1 MDSRMRQKIGID
13 QLNQPITNEDV
24 ELAIA
29 NAGSTLTL
37 LDELPVKWL
46 DMCNEKLS
54 LASETLDFLLKQ
66 RLQIHKRGYPSV
78 KLEYLALAER
88 QIKDLTNVYLSFYRL
103 APGLIHQLKQS
114 EPTIYAWLMLSSEL
128 GQEHENLLCGLSML
142 DELDYQAAKLL
153 VVQSS
158 LRDIDLVI
166 IEMVEGGC
174 KLPLLYL
181 ECLQLRQT
189 VTVGLLKRW
198 LKDKRFSK
206 HKTHLFLSLQND
218 VESVVWLAENSKGS
232 QNLFE
237 RLLSKEDRGTWFR
250 KEFGTSIDS
259 VFDSEVVTFAKLL
272 ELKEFGNFDPSSVMA
287 PFDFVL
293 HGLNEHV
300 PQIVD
305 LLFSLDE
312 FEGEDW
318 IQALY
323 IVYGKRLPVTPKN
336 LGIDFEWHEMLEK
349 LKQWAESDAYRQ
361 VSPGRMGQ
369 PLTLETSIQ
378 AMFDTQVSAAFRIW
392 IWRQVCLH
400 TRSYIPWDMTM
411 PAHQQKWNITRLTQN
426 STASERFGLR
436 SNHAVVGY

>member
-1 MDSRMRQKIGID
+1 MRQKIGID

-336 LGIDFEWHEMLEK
+336 LGIDIEWHEMLEK

>member
-1 MDSRMRQKIGID
+1 MRQKIGID

-198 LKDKRFSK
+198 LKYKRFSK

-250 KEFGTSIDS
+250 KEFGSSIDS

-293 HGLNEHV
+293 HGLNDHV

>member
-1 MDSRMRQKIGID
+1 MRQKIGID

-37 LDELPVKWL
+37 LGELPVKWL

-361 VSPGRMGQ
+361 VSPGRLGQ

>member
-1 MDSRMRQKIGID
+1 MRQKIGID

-29 NAGSTLTL
+29 NAESTLTL

>member
-1 MDSRMRQKIGID
+1 MRQKIGID

-142 DELDYQAAKLL
+142 DELDYQSAKLL

>member
-1 MDSRMRQKIGID
+1 MRQKIGID
-13 QLNQPITNEDV
+13 QLNQPITNKDV
-24 ELAIA
+24 ELAIS

>member
-1 MDSRMRQKIGID
+1 MRQKIGID
-13 QLNQPITNEDV
+13 QLNQPITNEDL
-24 ELAIA
+24 ELAIT
-29 NAGSTLTL
+29 NAESTLTL
-37 LDELPVKWL
+37 LDEFPIKWL

-54 LASETLDFLLKQ
+54 LASETLGFLLKQ
-66 RLQIHKRGYPSV
+66 RLQVHKRGYPSV

-88 QIKDLTNVYLSFYRL
+88 QIEDLKNVYLSFYRL

-198 LKDKRFSK
+198 LKYKRFSK

-218 VESVVWLAENSKGS
+218 IESVVWLAENSKGS

-250 KEFGTSIDS
+250 KEFGSSIDS

-293 HGLNEHV
+293 HGLNDHV

-349 LKQWAESDAYRQ
+349 LKQWAESNAYRQ

>member
-198 LKDKRFSK
+198 LKYKRFSK

-250 KEFGTSIDS
+250 KEFGSSIDS

-293 HGLNEHV
+293 HGLNDHV

>member
-1 MDSRMRQKIGID
+1 MRQKIGID

-426 STASERFGLR
+426 STASERFGQR

>member
-1 MDSRMRQKIGID
+1 MRQKIGID

-66 RLQIHKRGYPSV
+66 RLQIHKRGYPNV

-272 ELKEFGNFDPSSVMA
+272 ELKEFGNFDLSSVMA

-378 AMFDTQVSAAFRIW
+378 AMFDTQVSAAFRVW

>member
-1 MDSRMRQKIGID
+1 MRQKIGID

-198 LKDKRFSK
+198 LKYKRFSK

-250 KEFGTSIDS
+250 KEFGSSIDS

-293 HGLNEHV
+293 HGLNDHV

-349 LKQWAESDAYRQ
+349 LKQWAESNAYRQ

>member
-1 MDSRMRQKIGID
+1 MRQKIGID

-272 ELKEFGNFDPSSVMA
+272 ELKEFGNFDLSSVMA

-361 VSPGRMGQ
+361 VSPARMGQ

>member
-1 MDSRMRQKIGID
+1 MRQKIGID

-24 ELAIA
+24 ELAIS

>member
-1 MDSRMRQKIGID
+1 MRQKIGID

-378 AMFDTQVSAAFRIW
+378 AMFDTQVSAAFRVW

>member
-1 MDSRMRQKIGID
+1 MRQKIGID

-349 LKQWAESDAYRQ
+349 LKQWAESYAYRQ

-378 AMFDTQVSAAFRIW
+378 AMFDTQVSAAFRVW

>member
-1 MDSRMRQKIGID
+1 MRQKIGID

-198 LKDKRFSK
+198 LKYKRFSK

-250 KEFGTSIDS
+250 KEFGSSIDS

-293 HGLNEHV
+293 HGLNDHV

-349 LKQWAESDAYRQ
+349 LKQWAESNAYRQ

-378 AMFDTQVSAAFRIW
+378 AMFDTQVNAAFRIW

>member
-1 MDSRMRQKIGID
+1 MRQKIGID

-349 LKQWAESDAYRQ
+349 LKQWAESGAYRQ

>member
-1 MDSRMRQKIGID
+1 MRQKIGID

-29 NAGSTLTL
+29 NTGSTLTL

>member
-1 MDSRMRQKIGID
+1 MRQKIGID

-272 ELKEFGNFDPSSVMA
+272 ELKEFGNFDLSSVMA

-378 AMFDTQVSAAFRIW
+378 AMFDTQVSAAFRVW

>member
-1 MDSRMRQKIGID
+1 MRQKIGID

-66 RLQIHKRGYPSV
+66 RLQIHQRGYPSV

-272 ELKEFGNFDPSSVMA
+272 ELKEFGSFDLSSVMA

-312 FEGEDW
+312 FEGED
-318 IQALY
+318 
-323 IVYGKRLPVTPKN
+323 
-336 LGIDFEWHEMLEK
+336 
-349 LKQWAESDAYRQ
+349 
-361 VSPGRMGQ
+361 
-369 PLTLETSIQ
+369 
-378 AMFDTQVSAAFRIW
+378 
-392 IWRQVCLH
+392 
-400 TRSYIPWDMTM
+400 
-411 PAHQQKWNITRLTQN
+411 
-426 STASERFGLR
+426 
-436 SNHAVVGY
+436 

>member
-198 LKDKRFSK
+198 LKYKRFSK

-250 KEFGTSIDS
+250 KEFGSSIDS

-293 HGLNEHV
+293 HGLNDHV

-349 LKQWAESDAYRQ
+349 LKQWAESNAYRQ

-378 AMFDTQVSAAFRIW
+378 AMFDTQVNAAFRIW

>member
-1 MDSRMRQKIGID
+1 MRQKIGID

-189 VTVGLLKRW
+189 VTVGMLKRW

>member
-1 MDSRMRQKIGID
+1 MRQKIGID

-24 ELAIA
+24 ELAIS

-426 STASERFGLR
+426 STASERFALR

>member
-1 MDSRMRQKIGID
+1 MRQKIGID

-426 STASERFGLR
+426 STASERFSLR

>member
-1 MDSRMRQKIGID
+1 MRQKIGID

-426 STASERFGLR
+426 STASERFALR

>member
-1 MDSRMRQKIGID
+1 MRQKIGID

-29 NAGSTLTL
+29 NAESTLAL
-37 LDELPVKWL
+37 LDELPIKWL
-46 DMCNEKLS
+46 EICNEKLS
-54 LASETLDFLLKQ
+54 LASETLNFLLKQ
-66 RLQIHKRGYPSV
+66 RLQVHKRGYPSIE
-78 KLEYLALAER
+78 LEYLALADR
-88 QIKDLTNVYLSFYRL
+88 QVKDLKNVYLSFYRL

-114 EPTIYAWLMLSSEL
+114 EPTVYAWLMLNSDI
-128 GQEHENLLCGLSML
+128 GQDHENLLCGLSTL
-142 DELDYQAAKLL
+142 DELDDQTAKFL

-158 LRDIDLVI
+158 LPSIDSVV
-166 IEMVEGGC
+166 IEMVEGGS

-189 VTVGLLKRW
+189 ITVGLLKRW
-198 LKDKRFSK
+198 LKDERFSK
-206 HKTHLFLSLQND
+206 HKAHLFLSLQND
-218 VESVVWLAENSKGS
+218 AESVVWLAENSNGS

-237 RLLSKEDRGTWFR
+237 RLLTKEDRGTWFR
-250 KEFGTSIDS
+250 QEFGTSIDS
-259 VFDSEVVTFAKLL
+259 MSDPEVITYAKLL
-272 ELKEFGNFDPSSVMA
+272 DLKEFEHFDPSSAQA

-300 PQIVD
+300 PIIIE
-305 LLFSLDE
+305 LISSLEE

-336 LGIDFEWHEMLEK
+336 LGIDFEWHEILER
-349 LKQWAESDAYRQ
+349 LQEWAKTDAYKQ

-369 PLTLETSIQ
+369 ALTLETSIQ
-378 AMFDTQVSAAFRIW
+378 AMFDTQVNAAFRIW

-400 TRSYIPWDMTM
+400 TRSYIPWDMAM

-426 STASERFGLR
+426 STASERFNLR
-436 SNHAVVGY
+436 NNNAVVGY

>member
-1 MDSRMRQKIGID
+1 MRQKIGID

-66 RLQIHKRGYPSV
+66 RLQIHQRGYPSV

-142 DELDYQAAKLL
+142 DELDYQSAKLL

-272 ELKEFGNFDPSSVMA
+272 ELKEFGNFDLSSVMA

-361 VSPGRMGQ
+361 VSPARMGQ

-378 AMFDTQVSAAFRIW
+378 AMFDTQVSAAFRVW

>member
-1 MDSRMRQKIGID
+1 MRQKIGID

>member
-1 MDSRMRQKIGID
+1 MRQKIGID

-198 LKDKRFSK
+198 LKYKRFSK
-206 HKTHLFLSLQND
+206 HKIHLFLSLQND

-250 KEFGTSIDS
+250 KEFGSSIDS

-293 HGLNEHV
+293 HGLNDHV

-349 LKQWAESDAYRQ
+349 LKQWAESNAYRQ

-369 PLTLETSIQ
+369 PLTLEASIQ

>member
-1 MDSRMRQKIGID
+1 MRQKIGID

-378 AMFDTQVSAAFRIW
+378 AMFDTQVRAAFRIW

>member
-1 MDSRMRQKIGID
+1 MRQKIGID

-24 ELAIA
+24 ELAIS

-336 LGIDFEWHEMLEK
+336 LGIDFEWYEMLEK

-426 STASERFGLR
+426 PTASERFGLR

>member
-1 MDSRMRQKIGID
+1 MRQKIGID

-198 LKDKRFSK
+198 LKYKRFSK
-206 HKTHLFLSLQND
+206 HKIHLFLSLQND

-293 HGLNEHV
+293 HGLNDHV

>member
-1 MDSRMRQKIGID
+1 MRQKIGID

-237 RLLSKEDRGTWFR
+237 RLLSEEDRGTWFR